1 MCRHS
6 RQQHPA
12 GILCRLG
19 ACAHRLLCFVQDDMA
34 CCGRLVEGCYE
45 KLQVQAGE
53 LGVQLQGS
61 DAGARARHLQATQQ
75 Q

>member
-1 MCRHS
+1 
-6 RQQHPA
+6 
-12 GILCRLG
+12 
-19 ACAHRLLCFVQDDMA
+19 MA